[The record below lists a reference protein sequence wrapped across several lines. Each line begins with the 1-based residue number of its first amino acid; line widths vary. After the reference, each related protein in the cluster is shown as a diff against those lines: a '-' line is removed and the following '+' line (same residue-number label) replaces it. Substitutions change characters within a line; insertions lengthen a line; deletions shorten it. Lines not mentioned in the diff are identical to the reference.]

1 MSETYLVV
9 SKCTDFEST
18 YRQFLTDLLVDEQ
31 VDKIELLCDR
41 YEINYELKAALS
53 DFFIEKRK
61 QPLTDVNADTFNQDD
76 LFYYTYQYN
85 EDVKNILLA
94 NSHTLNAFLEKFYSE
109 SIAFYPCHHEKP
121 IVTLDL
127 HKRLIFLVSDMQRY
141 KEKYAYFKFLDEI
154 DDTLHNVVYL
164 YHDIF
169 GNEYLLNDVDDFE
182 LYQNL
187 LPEHQADGPLKW
199 ETYEALKQELDTLKD
214 DDYAT
219 LFHEENSD
227 YNEENRSE
235 SLVFLYDYFDW
246 NSELVLSGHELVS
259 QLPMD
264 DFVSYYLEDE
274 QNSMTIYFR
283 LLRNL
288 NELEEH
294 FPLDKLG
301 RGYLYYL
308 LGTYI
313 VLHRP
318 ICKPEVLAVYY
329 LEKAKQWIADQSL
342 LIKINEDIEEYK
354 GYISHYD

>member
-1 MSETYLVV
+1 MSENYLVV
-9 SKCTDFEST
+9 SKCSDFENS
-18 YRQFLTDLLVDEQ
+18 YQQFLTDLLEREH
-31 VDKIELLCDR
+31 VDKIELLCDQ
-41 YEINYELKAALS
+41 YEINYQLKAELS
-53 DFFIEKRK
+53 HFFIGKRK
-61 QPLTDVNADTFNQDD
+61 RLLTDDDTVNQED
-76 LFYYTYQYN
+76 LFYYAYAYNESVRNLILAHSHSLNEFLCQYN
-85 EDVKNILLA
+85 
-94 NSHTLNAFLEKFYSE
+94 SQ
-109 SIAFYPCHHEKP
+109 SIAFYTKNMENP
-121 IVTLDL
+121 IVTLEV
-127 HKRLIFLVSDMQRY
+127 HKRISFLVNDKDVY
-141 KEKYAYFKFLDEI
+141 KEKYDYFKFLDDVDE
-154 DDTLHNVVYL
+154 TLYTVL
-164 YHDIF
+164 YVFHDAF
-169 GNEYLLNDVDDFE
+169 GNEYILNDEDDFE

-219 LFHEENSD
+219 LFHEENSG
-227 YNEENRSE
+227 YPEENRSE

-246 NSELVLSGHELVS
+246 NSEIVLSGHELVS